1 MKKKKRDPKKWARKW
16 LKSGWKIK
24 SIDTQVDE
32 EVYRKNYDAIDWGK
46 DKECQCA
53 SPEIVENVGAIAGR
67 GYLRCK
73 CGGTIKYDIDYW
85 KKHNI
90 KQPIQTKKEQK

>member
-32 EVYRKNYDAIDWGK
+32 EKYRKNYDAIDWGK

-53 SPEIVENVGAIAGR
+53 SPEIVERNERTVK
-67 GYLRCK
+67 CK
-73 CGGTIKYDIDYW
+73 CGGVIHFDVDYW
-85 KKHNI
+85 KKHGI
-90 KQPIQTKKEQK
+90 KQPIQIKKEQK